1 MTDQQQQDAV
11 ELEQEI
17 VVEGSES
24 ERTRHEHATN
34 NSTRFPAPFY
44 DPTTGALMQEP
55 VVDSAGNSHE
65 KSEITTTTTTIITTM
80 SSSCGS
86 ASAAAADS
94 AAADSASSIYYPNRA
109 LQDIIQH
116 EVALTSTTWQGSI
129 RRLES
134 AMQSGW
140 GRLMEQSAFS
150 NEQNV
155 RPLPESFYCP
165 ITYEIMTDP
174 VVSKEGITYER
185 RAIQHWIRVN
195 ATSPATRNPLSEADL
210 RPNHALYLLIQLE
223 KGRDALSI
231 HPSIRRWTESEVRT
245 TRPDP
250 NDDSDDNGD
259 IDGGGN
265 PALAIAA
272 VYEYPTTQ
280 EQIQQRRRQ
289 RSQQN
294 RTLFVVLCC
303 TLTIMFLFFPY
314 YFGLLLFM
322 AMMSCPVILFFWLCC
337 KFCNN
342 DGAFRSQQSA
352 S

>member
-1 MTDQQQQDAV
+1 MTDQQQQQDAV
-11 ELEQEI
+11 QLEQEI
-17 VVEGSES
+17 VVQGSEN
-24 ERTRHEHATN
+24 ERTRNQHGTN
-34 NSTRFPAPFY
+34 SIPRFPAPFY

-65 KSEITTTTTTIITTM
+65 KSAITTTTTAII
-80 SSSCGS
+80 SSCGS
-86 ASAAAADS
+86 TSAAAAP
-94 AAADSASSIYYPNRA
+94 AADSASSIYYPNRA
-109 LQDIIQH
+109 LQDIIQN

-259 IDGGGN
+259 DNDGDDN

-280 EQIQQRRRQ
+280 EQIRQRRRQ

-314 YFGLLLFM
+314 YFGMLLFM
-322 AMMSCPVILFFWLCC
+322 AMMSCPVILFCWLCC

-342 DGAFRSQQSA
+342 DGAS
-352 S
+352 